1 MPNLFGQS
9 YTREVLCQRIG
20 AMEQVAGVR
29 PCVLTDGRAAGARA
43 ADFWTGSGFEFTV
56 LLDRALD
63 ISMARWQ
70 GRSLCWRSATG
81 DVHPAY
87 YEPEGLG
94 WLRGFAGGLVTT
106 CGLTQVGSP
115 NTDNGEALGL
125 HGRIANLPAE
135 NVHLD
140 AEWDGDDYVLW
151 ASGKVRQAR
160 VFGEN
165 LLLHRKVFTRMGEN
179 RLWIHDTVENVGYQ
193 PTEHQLLYHVNIGF
207 PVVEEGAELIAPS
220 RAVTPRDA
228 EAEKGKEEYARFHA
242 PKPGYQEKVY
252 YHQMHA
258 DADGRVPVALVN
270 RDVNAG
276 VGFGVYLVYERDQL
290 PYLVEWKMLGQG
302 TYVVGLEPSNC
313 LVGGR
318 ASERAEGRLQFLE
331 PGERRSYRLEIGVLP
346 SLLEIASLEERVQ
359 RIVDQAS

>member
-9 YTREVLCQRIG
+9 YTREELCQRIG

-106 CGLTQVGSP
+106 CGLTQVGSLTP
-115 NTDNGEALGL
+115 TTGSVGAARP
-125 HGRIANLPAE
+125 HCQPPAE

-160 VFGEN
+160 VFGGICFCIAKCSPAWE
-165 LLLHRKVFTRMGEN
+165 RTDCGY
-179 RLWIHDTVENVGYQ
+179 DTVENVGYQ

-207 PVVEEGAELIAPS
+207 PVVEEGAS
-220 RAVTPRDA
+220 
-228 EAEKGKEEYARFHA
+228 
-242 PKPGYQEKVY
+242 
-252 YHQMHA
+252 
-258 DADGRVPVALVN
+258 
-270 RDVNAG
+270 
-276 VGFGVYLVYERDQL
+276 
-290 PYLVEWKMLGQG
+290 
-302 TYVVGLEPSNC
+302 
-313 LVGGR
+313 
-318 ASERAEGRLQFLE
+318 
-331 PGERRSYRLEIGVLP
+331 
-346 SLLEIASLEERVQ
+346 
-359 RIVDQAS
+359 